1 MKDPVIDEV
10 RQTRLK
16 IEKECEN
23 AGISYKDHLL
33 AVQKQYESRLVS
45 HFTRDQQ
52 ERKGAISDG
61 KTESPESDAAGI

>member
-16 IEKECEN
+16 IEKECEE

-33 AVQKQYESRLVS
+33 AVQKKYESRLVS
-45 HFTRDQQ
+45 LPGKQ
-52 ERKGAISDG
+52 EKELIGGS
-61 KTESPESDAAGI
+61 

>member
-10 RQTRLK
+10 GQTRLK
-16 IEKECEN
+16 IEKECEK

-45 HFTRDQQ
+45 LPARNQQ
-52 ERKGAISDG
+52 EKELFSGS
-61 KTESPESDAAGI
+61 

>member
-16 IEKECEN
+16 IEKECEK

-33 AVQKQYESRLVS
+33 AVQKQYKNRLVS
-45 HFTRDQQ
+45 LPASKQQ
-52 ERKGAISDG
+52 EKELISG
-61 KTESPESDAAGI
+61 S

>member
-16 IEKECEN
+16 IEKECEE
-23 AGISYKDHLL
+23 ADISYKDHLL

-45 HFTRDQQ
+45 LPARNQQ
-52 ERKGAISDG
+52 EKELISG
-61 KTESPESDAAGI
+61 S